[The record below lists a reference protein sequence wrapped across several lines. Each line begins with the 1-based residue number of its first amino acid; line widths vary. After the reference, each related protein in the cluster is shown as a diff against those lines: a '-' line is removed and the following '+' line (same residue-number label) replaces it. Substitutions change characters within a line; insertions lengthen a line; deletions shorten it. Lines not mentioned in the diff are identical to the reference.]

1 MRLMVGWDQTSAEEP
16 RKEEGLYARHREEE
30 EEKRKKERKKQ
41 M

>member
-1 MRLMVGWDQTSAEEP
+1 MRLVVGWDQTSAEEP
-16 RKEEGLYARHREEE
+16 RKEEGLYARHSEE